1 VVSQKLRI
9 RPSQLCGIHD
19 DLEAWAFDRA
29 AWFLAAEIEHDLEQI
44 KGKNEK
50 AVAQRREQ
58 RLHKWLGG
66 ADDTPKGRFR
76 EPIPGKVRRA

>member
-1 VVSQKLRI
+1 V
-9 RPSQLCGIHD
+9 RPSELCGIHD

-29 AWFLAAEIEHDLEQI
+29 AWFLAAEIEHDLDQI

-50 AVAQRREQ
+50 SVKARREQ

-66 ADDTPKGRFR
+66 AENTTPKGRFR
-76 EPIPGKVRRA
+76 DPVPGMVRRG